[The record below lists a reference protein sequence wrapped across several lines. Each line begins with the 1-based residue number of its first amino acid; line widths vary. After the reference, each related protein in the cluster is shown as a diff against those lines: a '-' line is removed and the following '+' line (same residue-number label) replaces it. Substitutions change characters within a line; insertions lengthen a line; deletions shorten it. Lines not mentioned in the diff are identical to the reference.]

1 MRIYVQLYDDN
12 GSGCGMFYNDVD
24 TLEALLDFLDEIS
37 DHGYYSYEIGEV
49 KENEQK

>member
-1 MRIYVQLYDDN
+1 MRIYVQLYDDS

-24 TLEALLDFLDEIS
+24 TLEDLLDFLDEIS

-49 KENEQK
+49 KENEKQ